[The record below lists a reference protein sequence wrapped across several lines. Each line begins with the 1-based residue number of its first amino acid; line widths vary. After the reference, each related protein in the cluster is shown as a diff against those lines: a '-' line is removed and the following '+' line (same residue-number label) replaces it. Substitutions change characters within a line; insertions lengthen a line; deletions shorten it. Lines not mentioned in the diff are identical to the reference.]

1 METLKRKHEEGVE
14 ISGGVSR
21 AFVADSRLLGGF
33 FWVGGRRGEERRE
46 ACLFFLLFFFSFHAM
61 RSKELIGKSRS
72 YKERGLQVE
81 SRIFFFNRFKNCG

>member
-46 ACLFFLLFFFSFHAM
+46 ACLFFLLFFFFLSCDEIEGINWE
-61 RSKELIGKSRS
+61 K
-72 YKERGLQVE
+72 
-81 SRIFFFNRFKNCG
+81 